1 MYLFFECCS
10 ILICVYKVFV
20 WMLFCASCVC
30 CACGGQ
36 KRTWILW
43 NWSYRFLFLCG
54 CWELIPGPSNKHNV
68 KRACVSGVL
77 RHKWGICV
85 ILSQNS
91 GVIVE
96 EGRRDCR
103 ARGQRE
109 LEQNQVF
116 LPWQDQSIPDITAAV
131 AACRRSSQSTVQLG
145 GEEPR
150 APTTSFDPLE
160 SFWLL
165 G

>member
-10 ILICVYKVFV
+10 ILFCVSKVSV

-43 NWSYRFLFLCG
+43 NWSYRFLSLCG
-54 CWELIPGPSNKHNV
+54 CWELIPGPSNKRNV
-68 KRACVSGVL
+68 KRACVTGVL

-85 ILSQNS
+85 VLSQNS

-96 EGRRDCR
+96 EGRRDCTPKCQ
-103 ARGQRE
+103 GE
-109 LEQNQVF
+109 LEQNHVLLAMTGPKHSRFHSSCGCLQEIKPVN
-116 LPWQDQSIPDITAAV
+116 IPAW
-131 AACRRSSQSTVQLG
+131 RG
-145 GEEPR
+145 GAMSPHH
-150 APTTSFDPLE
+150 
-160 SFWLL
+160 
-165 G
+165 